1 MPEVTLA
8 QGTIHYSDSG
18 GDKPAVVLVH
28 GLLVNGSLWR
38 DVVPGLSEH
47 TRVVVPELPLG
58 SHPTPLHED
67 ADLTPPGVAK
77 LIADFLAALDLRDV
91 TLVANDTGGAMTQLV
106 LTRHPERVG
115 RVVLTNCDS
124 HENFLPPAFR
134 PLQLL
139 PRIPGAMAAVAAI
152 LRVRRLWGSPLGFG
166 TLTLTGAGEDRMESW
181 VMPVVENRGVRRDLG
196 KVLLGIDKRY
206 TLEAATKLRDFAGP
220 ALLVWAR
227 QDRFFTAAHAERLA
241 GEFTDARVEWVQD
254 SRTFV
259 PVDVPERLSELV
271 TDFVRRDVAS
281 R

>member
-1 MPEVTLA
+1 MPEVTLD
-8 QGTIHYSDSG
+8 QGTVHYTDSG
-18 GDKPAVVLVH
+18 GDGPTVVLVH

-38 DVVPGLSEH
+38 DVVPGLSANA
-47 TRVVVPELPLG
+47 RVVVPDLPLG
-58 SHPTPLHED
+58 SHPSALRED
-67 ADLTPPGVAK
+67 ADLTPPGVAR

-134 PLQLL
+134 PLQVL
-139 PRIPGAMAAVAAI
+139 PVIPGAMALVAAL
-152 LRVRRLWGSPLGFG
+152 LRIRKLWASPLGFG
-166 TLTLTGAGEDRMESW
+166 TLTLAGAGQERLESW
-181 VMPVVENRGVRRDLG
+181 VTPVIKDLGVRRDLG
-196 KVLLGIDKRY
+196 KVLRGIDKRY
-206 TLEAATKLRDFAGP
+206 TLEAATKLREFGGP

-227 QDRFFTAAHAERLA
+227 NDRFFTAEHAQRLA
-241 GEFTDARVEWVQD
+241 AEFADARIEWVD
-254 SRTFV
+254 ESRTFV
-259 PVDVPERLSELV
+259 PVDVPARLSELI